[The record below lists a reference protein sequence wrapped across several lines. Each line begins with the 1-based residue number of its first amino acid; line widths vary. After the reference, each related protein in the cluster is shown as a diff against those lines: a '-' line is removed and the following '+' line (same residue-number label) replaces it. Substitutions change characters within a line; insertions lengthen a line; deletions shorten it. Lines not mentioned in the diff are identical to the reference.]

1 MHFGFGFLCLSC
13 KTPFVSADQGS
24 TSKLSQI
31 KCSSILARLPGVSE
45 TSAQLEMSQE
55 SLHITAVHLPG
66 EGSQLLTMKGSPF
79 FLPGPMVGLC
89 EAMQPWAEEM
99 FFHHAW
105 PVLISAQ
112 NPTHKSIVLL
122 QDPWTF
128 LCNEASSSRN
138 NSASSQATDWCHVNI
153 SAGFSVSGATGFM
166 WSHCAVICLNKLY
179 MYREN

>member
-79 FLPGPMVGLC
+79 FLPGPLVGCVKPCNHGQKKCSSTMHDLSWYLPRIPLTSQLFYFKILGRSSALKPVPLETTLPALRPQTDVMLTLVLDFLCQEQLVLC
-89 EAMQPWAEEM
+89 EA
-99 FFHHAW
+99 
-105 PVLISAQ
+105 
-112 NPTHKSIVLL
+112 IVL
-122 QDPWTF
+122 
-128 LCNEASSSRN
+128 
-138 NSASSQATDWCHVNI
+138 
-153 SAGFSVSGATGFM
+153 
-166 WSHCAVICLNKLY
+166 
-179 MYREN
+179 